1 MEDQTEI
8 FFTERMTIET
18 LIENFELLGDWED
31 RYAYVMELG
40 QTLAP
45 MPDADKIEENRVTG
59 CQATVWLKAE
69 IDDQMPPCLTFH
81 ADSNS
86 QIVKGLVYILHL
98 MFSGKTLPE
107 IASYDEQQVFG
118 RLGLDRHLSP
128 TRSTGLNA
136 MVCQIK
142 AQAVASAG

>member
-1 MEDQTEI
+1 
-8 FFTERMTIET
+8 MTIET

-40 QTLAP
+40 QTL
-45 MPDADKIEENRVTG
+45 DAMAEEDKTEENRVKG
-59 CQATVWLKAE
+59 CQATVWLKSQT
-69 IDDQMPPCLTFH
+69 DDQTPPCLSFV

-86 QIVKGLVYILHL
+86 HIVKGLVYILHL
-98 MFSGKTLPE
+98 MFSGKSISE
-107 IASYDEQQVFG
+107 IIAYDEKAIFS

-136 MVCQIK
+136 MVQQIK
-142 AQAVASAG
+142 AQARSAG

>member
-1 MEDQTEI
+1 
-8 FFTERMTIET
+8 MTIET

-40 QTLAP
+40 QTL
-45 MPDADKIEENRVTG
+45 DAMAEEDKTEENRVKG
-59 CQATVWLKAE
+59 CQATVWLKSQT
-69 IDDQMPPCLTFH
+69 DDQTPPCLSFV

-98 MFSGKTLPE
+98 MFSGKSISE
-107 IASYDEQQVFG
+107 IIAYDEKAIFS

-136 MVCQIK
+136 WFSRSK
-142 AQAVASAG
+142 LRPAQLGSRP